1 MPTKRYRKRGGGVS
15 GFRNRTSVGGRN
27 KTKRR
32 RGGRK
37 RSTRRRGGSL
47 LTPAGLTPFVI
58 LLGQKAVQR
67 RGAKKTG
74 KGVVK
79 GVLDAPGRLAKAFV

>member
-1 MPTKRYRKRGGGVS
+1 MPTKRYRKRGGGLS
-15 GFRNRTSVGGRN
+15 GFRNRTSAGGR

-37 RSTRRRGGSL
+37 RQTRRRGGSL
-47 LTPAGLTPFVI
+47 LTPAGVTPFVL

>member
-1 MPTKRYRKRGGGVS
+1 MTTKRYRKRGGGVQ
-15 GFRNRTSVGGRN
+15 GRNRASVGGR

-32 RGGRK
+32 VGGRE
-37 RSTRRRGGSL
+37 RTTRRRGGTSL
-47 LTPAGLTPFVI
+47 LTPAGATPFVI

-79 GVLDAPGRLAKAFV
+79 GVLDAPGRIAKAFV

>member
-1 MPTKRYRKRGGGVS
+1 MPTKRYRKRGGGV
-15 GFRNRTSVGGRN
+15 GFRNRTSVGGR
-27 KTKRR
+27 KTRRR
-32 RGGRK
+32 RGGQK
-37 RSTRRRGGSL
+37 RRTRRRGGASV
-47 LTPAGLTPFVI
+47 LTPLGATPFVL